1 MFINIEKKLHQE
13 KHVQESFASGNSTIK
28 DVQKLLDDGQQ
39 EDLKLLRGLSDH
51 STLVQAENLKGKKLE
66 IESKEKFYKG
76 KVFTK
81 DVILKLAVKYRLKFL
96 PSTLF
101 CGEFDTSIIAELKE
115 FERGL
120 QQSYIDSQESKRSE
134 NQMSKRTSTWEL
146 DESELKQNFFILAP
160 SKCFKLNPKNIARLM
175 EIQIDDDPILFYKI
189 DDNHYRIIKKWGSDF
204 TIFRRALGWLTAGST
219 ERYKFFGLILPVWSL
234 LFTIYYLWHKISTT
248 ATFWI
253 ISSVSFAVISILMLC
268 IFFDED
274 AFGYNYTESTDR
286 YSIFKESEEE
296 RRERKRKEEIL
307 KRGY

>member
-1 MFINIEKKLHQE
+1 MFINIEKKLHKE
-13 KHVQESFASGNSTIK
+13 KHVQESFANGNSTIK

-39 EDLKLLRGLSDH
+39 EDLKLLRGLSNH

-66 IESKEKFYKG
+66 IENKEKFYKG

-81 DVILKLAVKYRLKFL
+81 DIILKLAVNYRLKFL

-120 QQSYIDSQESKRSE
+120 NQSHREAQESKRSE
-134 NQMSKRTSTWEL
+134 DEMSKRTSNWKL

-175 EIQIDDDPILFYKI
+175 EIEIDDDPILFYKI
-189 DDNHYRIIKKWGSDF
+189 DNNHYRIIKKWGSDF
-204 TIFRRALGWLTAGST
+204 TIFRRVLGWLTAGSA

-248 ATFWI
+248 STFWI
-253 ISSVSFAVISILMLC
+253 ISSASFALISIVMLSVL
-268 IFFDED
+268 FDEN

-286 YSIFKESEEE
+286 YSMLKESEED
-296 RRERKRKEEIL
+296 RKERKRMEIL
-307 KRGY
+307 ERRGY